1 MHRNNTTNASEET
14 PVTSGEAQEDLAGG
28 GPAEP
33 VTTSGPAT
41 PATAVA
47 DRDAAMTAADRDAA
61 DRDTAVVA
69 TETGPDHVARVAETG
84 YGRTGMMR
92 IARTRGMLAGL
103 LLMALGAWGA
113 IVPFI
118 GPYFGYGLGT
128 AGPWYFTLGRLW
140 LDVLPGA
147 AVFFGGLV
155 LAFSRNRAVAWSA
168 AWLALAGGV
177 WFVVGSQISRLWTAD
192 GTTAAGTVTGFTGH
206 QVAQYM
212 GYFFGLGAVICVVA
226 ALAAGRLAV
235 RSIFDVR
242 ADLARRSKLTHR
254 AA

>member
-1 MHRNNTTNASEET
+1 MHRNKASNASEET
-14 PVTSGEAQEDLAGG
+14 PVTSGEAQEDLAAG

-33 VTTSGPAT
+33 ATTGPAT
-41 PATAVA
+41 TGPATTGGPAQPATAVA
-47 DRDAAMTAADRDAA
+47 DREPVGAAAATDA
-61 DRDTAVVA
+61 
-69 TETGPDHVARVAETG
+69 GPDHVALVAETG

-92 IARTRGMLAGL
+92 IARSRGLLAGL
-103 LLMALGAWGA
+103 LLAVLGIWGA
-113 IVPFI
+113 IVPFV

-147 AVFFGGLV
+147 AVFLGGVV
-155 LAFSRNRAVAWSA
+155 LAMSRNRAVAWSA

-177 WFVVGSQISRLWTAD
+177 WFVVGSQISRLWTVD

-242 ADLARRSKLTHR
+242 ADLARRTKLTHR
-254 AA
+254 AV

>member
-1 MHRNNTTNASEET
+1 VHRNKGRNASEET
-14 PVTSGEAQEDLAGG
+14 PVTGEAQEDLAAA

-33 VTTSGPAT
+33 AV
-41 PATAVA
+41 AVA
-47 DRDAAMTAADRDAA
+47 DRDAANRDTAGRGAAMTAADRDAGPA
-61 DRDTAVVA
+61 AAETA
-69 TETGPDHVARVAETG
+69 PDHVARVAETG

-92 IARTRGMLAGL
+92 IARSRGLLAGL
-103 LLMALGAWGA
+103 LLMLLGAWGA
-113 IVPFI
+113 IVPFV

-147 AVFFGGLV
+147 AVFLGGVV
-155 LAFSRNRAVAWSA
+155 LAVSHNRAVAWSA
-168 AWLALAGGV
+168 AWLAMAGGV

-242 ADLARRSKLTHR
+242 ADLARRTKLTHR